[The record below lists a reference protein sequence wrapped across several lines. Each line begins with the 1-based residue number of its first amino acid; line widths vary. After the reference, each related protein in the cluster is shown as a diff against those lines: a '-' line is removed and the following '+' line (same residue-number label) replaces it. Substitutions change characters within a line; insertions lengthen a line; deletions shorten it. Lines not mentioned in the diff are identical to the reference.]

1 VEKGLQGNGQT
12 LFATGRMQRL
22 QSEGPDAACCGFNC
36 FQHLAEGSERNSTV
50 DFRRFIFIAKGS
62 AAELRTQIYISSSIG
77 IINQGDTQSL
87 IAELV
92 NISKMLQG
100 LCVVPIKTGKKMV
113 LIDNIQTNR
122 LYFNFQLSTSNFF
135 NL

>member
-1 VEKGLQGNGQT
+1 VSANFEDLEVWKK
-12 LFATGRMQRL
+12 ACRL
-22 QSEGPDAACCGFNC
+22 TVRLYSLLAGAKDYSLKDQMLRAAVSIASNI
-36 FQHLAEGSERNSTV
+36 AEGSERNSTV

-100 LCVVPIKTGKKMV
+100 LASSLKNRKKDG
-113 LIDNIQTNR
+113 LNR
-122 LYFNFQLSTSNFF
+122 
-135 NL
+135 

>member
-1 VEKGLQGNGQT
+1 MSANFEDLDVWKKACRVT
-12 LFATGRMQRL
+12 VRL
-22 QSEGPDAACCGFNC
+22 YSLLAGCKDYSLKDQMLRAAVSIASNI
-36 FQHLAEGSERNSTV
+36 AEGSERNSTV

-100 LCVVPIKTGKKMV
+100 LASSLKNRKKDG
-113 LIDNIQTNR
+113 LNR
-122 LYFNFQLSTSNFF
+122 
-135 NL
+135 